1 MRTAKIIRPVNSL
14 IFVCDQTRGITPS
27 WQKDKQILWT
37 DSCVSIACYPE
48 QDGPTEVTLGTVDDV
63 DPGFGPQFD
72 GLLKIPSGILTVQNV
87 VHELLL
93 TISLSGQ
100 IVRVRV
106 WLNHPRWADKVAIGV
121 IRV

>member
-1 MRTAKIIRPVNSL
+1 MCFHRVLSRTGWAHRSK
-14 IFVCDQTRGITPS
+14 
-27 WQKDKQILWT
+27 
-37 DSCVSIACYPE
+37 SC
-48 QDGPTEVTLGTVDDV
+48 TVDDV

-72 GLLKIPSGILTVQNV
+72 GLLKSPSGILTVQNV
-87 VHELLL
+87 VHESLL